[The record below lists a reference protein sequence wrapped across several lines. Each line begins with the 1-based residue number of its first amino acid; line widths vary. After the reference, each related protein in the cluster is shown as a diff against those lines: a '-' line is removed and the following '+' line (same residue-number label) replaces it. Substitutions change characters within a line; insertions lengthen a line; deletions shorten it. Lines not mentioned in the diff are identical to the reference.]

1 MTRLALFAP
10 VALFAAPAAAGTYT
24 ATPASPASAGKVV
37 ARDIAWTYAEGA
49 YTGRTA
55 ESRPLVLCQ
64 GLAKKV
70 GRLNAFT
77 ADGRAFNADELAKCN
92 GFASGGSV
100 AVAKA
105 D

>member
-1 MTRLALFAP
+1 MTRLAVIAAA
-10 VALFAAPAAAGTYT
+10 ALFAAPAVAGIYT
-24 ATPASPASAGKVV
+24 ATPASPSAATKVV
-37 ARDIAWTYAEGA
+37 ARDIAWTYAGGT

-70 GRLNAFT
+70 GQLNAFT
-77 ADGRAFNADELAKCN
+77 ADGRAFGAEELAKCN
-92 GFASGGSV
+92 GFATGGST

>member
-1 MTRLALFAP
+1 MTRLAFIAAT
-10 VALFAAPAAAGTYT
+10 ALFAVPAVAGTYT
-24 ATPASPASAGKVV
+24 ATPASPGTAKKVV
-37 ARDIAWTYAEGA
+37 ARDIAWTYAGGT

-70 GRLNAFT
+70 GQLNAFT
-77 ADGRAFNADELAKCN
+77 ANGRAFSADELAKCN
-92 GFASGGSV
+92 GLASGGS
-100 AVAKA
+100 AAIAKA

>member
-1 MTRLALFAP
+1 MNRLALIAAA
-10 VALFAAPAAAGTYT
+10 ALFAAPAVAGTYT
-24 ATPASPASAGKVV
+24 ATPASPATAGKVV
-37 ARDIAWTYAEGA
+37 ARDIAWTYAGGT

-70 GRLNAFT
+70 GRLNGFT
-77 ADGRAFNADELAKCN
+77 ADGRAFGAEELAKCN
-92 GFASGGSV
+92 GFAAGGS
-100 AVAKA
+100 AAIAKA

>member
-1 MTRLALFAP
+1 MNRLAIIAATALFA
-10 VALFAAPAAAGTYT
+10 VPAVAGTYT
-24 ATPASPASAGKVV
+24 ATPASPSAATMVV
-37 ARDIAWTYAEGA
+37 ARDIAWTYAGGT

-77 ADGRAFNADELAKCN
+77 ADGRAFSADELTKCN
-92 GFASGGSV
+92 GLASGGSV

>member
-1 MTRLALFAP
+1 MNRLALIAAS
-10 VALFAAPAAAGTYT
+10 ALFAVPASAGTYT
-24 ATPASPASAGKVV
+24 ATPASPTADAKVV
-37 ARDIAWTYAEGA
+37 ARDIAWTYAGGN

-77 ADGRAFNADELAKCN
+77 ADGRAFSVDELAKCN
-92 GFASGGSV
+92 AFATGGST
-100 AVAKA
+100 AVANA
-105 D
+105 N